1 MIYREER
8 EKIFFRL
15 FRLLTKNVQICSGTG
30 DFTNV
35 GVEIETEEVV
45 LGRRRSRDENVLGNS
60 LGVPLGGNGS
70 VVAPLSD
77 GRSSSLVPLSLGR
90 PFGGPLGNGLSR
102 ARSDIVV
109 GCTVS
114 RLPGRSSV
122 LGDLA
127 ARGLLALL
135 DSSLSVS
142 RLNLDLSLSSR
153 STAVRS
159 TSANE
164 IVLVIVVNFLL
175 PRGRES
181 SSVVAVVRVVDDRVL
196 VVVVRVDVD
205 VVSVSL
211 NVRRSGGRFR
221 LRTENVDVSEI
232 EESAL
237 VRESGDIVTVTSD
250 VGGSLMVLG
259 VVSDNVQIEVVQ
271 NVVEESSLPKVAKS
285 TLLSDGE
292 DLVAVSNDVGSSLV
306 VL

>member
-1 MIYREER
+1 MATLLREAWTNREEKRR
-8 EKIFFRL
+8 ERISEC
-15 FRLLTKNVQICSGTG
+15 TNTG
-30 DFTNV
+30 SEKK
-35 GVEIETEEVV
+35 GREEK
-45 LGRRRSRDENVLGNS
+45 
-60 LGVPLGGNGS
+60 
-70 VVAPLSD
+70 AH
-77 GRSSSLVPLSLGR
+77 
-90 PFGGPLGNGLSR
+90 
-102 ARSDIVV
+102 
-109 GCTVS
+109 
-114 RLPGRSSV
+114 
-122 LGDLA
+122 
-127 ARGLLALL
+127 LLALL